1 MANNPCSVFDFSA
14 SADLIQFEHLKEFL
28 NNYAKKWCFQK
39 EKGEETDYIHW
50 QGRLSLKV
58 RKRFSEMKEMN
69 KGLKDNLHSIRW
81 SVTSAENTKN
91 DFYVM
96 KEDTRKEGPWSDKDK
111 VVYIPKQYR
120 NIKLYKWQQEVI
132 DSRNAFN
139 DRVIDMIYDEK
150 GNNGKSTVAAIA
162 EIMYNA
168 IDCPPIND
176 CKELIQYVCNECM
189 DNDIRTPGLLFVDL
203 PRAMN
208 KDGLYGIYSAI
219 EQIKKGKLVDTRYH
233 GRKWWIDSPRIWV
246 FSNHLPD
253 LSLLSNDRWRIWTIN
268 KDTQQLERFLG
279 GKPVI
284 ISKKRML

>member
-1 MANNPCSVFDFSA
+1 MAKNAVCSWDFTIPRKSVK
-14 SADLIQFEHLKEFL
+14 DEEEVKMKLKEIC
-28 NNYAKKWCFQK
+28 KMWCFQL
-39 EKGEETDYIHW
+39 EKGEKTEFMHYQGRVSFKLKTRKAPLLFPGIHW
-50 QGRLSLKV
+50 SPTSSL
-58 RKRFSEMKEMN
+58 N
-69 KGLKDNLHSIRW
+69 KDN
-81 SVTSAENTKN
+81 N
-91 DFYVM
+91 FYVV
-96 KEDTRKEGPWSDKDK
+96 KSETREAGPWSDKDK
-111 VVYIPKQYR
+111 EVYVPKQYR
-120 NIKLYKWQQEVI
+120 DIKLYKWQQEII
-132 DSRNAFN
+132 DSRNVFN
-139 DRVIDMIYDEK
+139 DRIIDMIYDEK
-150 GNNGKSTVAAIA
+150 GNNGKSTVASIA

-189 DNDIRTPGLLFVDL
+189 DNELRTPGLVFVDL

-279 GKPVI
+279 GKPVTLA
-284 ISKKRML
+284 KKRIL

>member
-1 MANNPCSVFDFSA
+1 MTTNAISVWDFS
-14 SADLIQFEHLKEFL
+14 LKAEKL
-28 NNYAKKWCFQK
+28 DKDEVIEKLKAVCKEWCFQLEEG
-39 EKGEETDYIHW
+39 EKTKYLHY
-50 QGRLSLKV
+50 QGRVSLKV
-58 RKRFSEMKEMN
+58 KSRKGPAIFP
-69 KGLKDNLHSIRW
+69 GIRW
-81 SVTSAENTKN
+81 SATSEANKN
-91 DFYVM
+91 NMFYVM
-96 KEDTRKEGPWSDKDK
+96 KEDTRKDGPWSDKDK
-111 VVYIPKQYR
+111 VIYIPKQFR

-139 DRVIDMIYDEK
+139 DRCIDMIYDEK

-168 IDCPPIND
+168 IDCPPINN

-189 DNDIRTPGLLFVDL
+189 DNEIRNPGLLFVDL

-208 KDGLYGIYSAI
+208 KDGLNGIYSAI

-233 GRKWWIDSPRIWV
+233 SRKWWIDSPRIWV

-279 GKPVI
+279 GKPVTI
-284 ISKKRML
+284 AKKRIL